1 MHRQDLQT
9 NSDTADSEKFK
20 KIDTNFSDAHGQFL
34 SKEGLIGLSD
44 EDNISHVNTLLHEVL
59 HAIIYQWGLDV
70 GDKEE
75 HIVNVLANA
84 TTTVLVDNPQL
95 IDYLKQEI
103 KEG

>member
-1 MHRQDLQT
+1 MKHKT
-9 NSDTADSEKFK
+9 IKIGYKNYKFK

-34 SKEGLIGLSD
+34 SREGLIGLSE

-59 HAIIYQWGLDV
+59 HAIIYQWGLEV

-84 TTTVLVDNPQL
+84 TTTVLVDNPWL
-95 IDYLKQEI
+95 TKYLEDKL
-103 KEG
+103 K

>member
-1 MHRQDLQT
+1 MKHKT
-9 NSDTADSEKFK
+9 IKIGYKNYEFK
-20 KIDTNFSDAHGQFL
+20 KIDTNFSDSHGQFL

-84 TTTVLVDNPQL
+84 TTTVLVDNPWL
-95 IDYLKQEI
+95 TKYLEDKL
-103 KEG
+103 K

>member
-1 MHRQDLQT
+1 MYFILQD
-9 NSDTADSEKFK
+9 KP
-20 KIDTNFSDAHGQFL
+20 
-34 SKEGLIGLSD
+34 KEASNDNISQSD

-84 TTTVLVDNPQL
+84 TTTVLVDNPWL
-95 IDYLKQEI
+95 TKYLEEKL
-103 KEG
+103 K

>member
-1 MHRQDLQT
+1 MKHKT
-9 NSDTADSEKFK
+9 IKIGYKNYEFK

-70 GDKEE
+70 GDKED
-75 HIVNVLANA
+75 IVNVLANA
-84 TTTVLVDNPQL
+84 TTTVLVDNPWL
-95 IDYLKQEI
+95 TKYLEDKL
-103 KEG
+103 K